1 MFQINNIA
9 QYTLCD
15 GVKHC
20 AIVVERNLIMWKW
33 PVIIVRDCFFMT
45 NHNAL
50 IVHSVREYPMSF
62 YFVCA
67 KVNVQDHLNNSTLKS
82 MHGLKYV
89 LNLDW
94 IRTPEFVMK
103 TTDSVY
109 LNVPLL
115 SRMIFDSPNY
125 RYYSFTCH
133 TRLRDNQGVCAQRK
147 ITSYQSKLNSL
158 VSFLGTQKKD
168 QIAT

>member
-1 MFQINNIA
+1 
-9 QYTLCD
+9 
-15 GVKHC
+15 
-20 AIVVERNLIMWKW
+20 
-33 PVIIVRDCFFMT
+33 
-45 NHNAL
+45 
-50 IVHSVREYPMSF
+50 MSF

-158 VSFLGTQKKD
+158 VSFLGTHTKKRPNCYPTSRENYKILKLMQAAIIGFLDEVRQKFEIEAKN
-168 QIAT
+168 ICNGLIEEISHIS